1 MVAIFIPSR
10 IGNPPLA
17 AARCLGLHYLP
28 MIAYLVDDD
37 AGVRQ
42 ALGWLLRSKQISTQT
57 FEGAEAFLAYL
68 EGNSFPGREAAVV
81 VLDVRMGAMS
91 GLQLFD
97 ILKER
102 GMLTKLPV
110 IFLTGHA
117 DVPTAV
123 EYVKAGALDFFEKPF
138 NDNKLVDRVL
148 EGLAHSKAA
157 LEMAD
162 TSDQLT
168 KRLAELTERE
178 REVMD
183 LIMQG
188 KLNKVIADSL
198 GISMRTVEVHRSRI
212 FAKLKVRSAVEMVN
226 LLNAS

>member
-1 MVAIFIPSR
+1 MT
-10 IGNPPLA
+10 
-17 AARCLGLHYLP
+17 
-28 MIAYLVDDD
+28 AYLVDDD

-42 ALGWLLRSKQISTQT
+42 ALGWLLRSKQINAQAFDS
-57 FEGAEAFLAYL
+57 AEAFLAFL
-68 EGNSFPGREAAVV
+68 EGTSFPGREPGVL
-81 VLDVRMGAMS
+81 VLDVRMVDMS

-102 GMLTKLPV
+102 GLLPKLPV

-138 NDNKLVDRVL
+138 NDNQLVDRVQ
-148 EGLAHSKAA
+148 EGLTASKAA
-157 LEMAD
+157 L
-162 TSDQLT
+162 DQAVSGEQLSR
-168 KRLAELTERE
+168 RLGELTERE

-188 KLNKVIADSL
+188 KLNKVIADAL

-226 LLNAS
+226 LLKQK

>member
-1 MVAIFIPSR
+1 MT
-10 IGNPPLA
+10 
-17 AARCLGLHYLP
+17 
-28 MIAYLVDDD
+28 AYLVDDD

-42 ALGWLLRSKQISTQT
+42 ALGWLLRSKQINAQS
-57 FEGAEAFLAYL
+57 FDGAESFLAFL
-68 EGNSFPGREAAVV
+68 EGTTFPGREPGVL
-81 VLDVRMGAMS
+81 VLDVRMGEMS

-102 GMLTKLPV
+102 GLLPKLPV

-138 NDNKLVDRVL
+138 NDNNLVDRVQ
-148 EGLAHSKAA
+148 EGLTRSKAA
-157 LEMAD
+157 LEQAV
-162 TSDQLT
+162 TSDQLSR
-168 KRLAELTERE
+168 RLSELTERE

-183 LIMQG
+183 LIIKG
-188 KLNKVIADSL
+188 KLNKVIADAL

-226 LLNAS
+226 LLNR

>member
-1 MVAIFIPSR
+1 MT
-10 IGNPPLA
+10 
-17 AARCLGLHYLP
+17 
-28 MIAYLVDDD
+28 AYLVDDD

-42 ALGWLLRSKQISTQT
+42 ALGWLLRSKEINAQS
-57 FEGAEAFLAYL
+57 FDGAESFLAFL
-68 EGNSFPGREAAVV
+68 ESTTFPGREPGVL
-81 VLDVRMGAMS
+81 VLDVRMGEMS

-97 ILKER
+97 VLKER
-102 GMLTKLPV
+102 GLLPKLPV

-138 NDNKLVDRVL
+138 NDNQLVSRVQQ
-148 EGLAHSKAA
+148 GLALSKAA
-157 LEMAD
+157 LDEAVS
-162 TSDQLT
+162 SDQL
-168 KRLAELTERE
+168 KRRLAELTERE

-188 KLNKVIADSL
+188 KLNKVIADAL

-226 LLNAS
+226 LLNR